1 MTLSTSDRMIRFDGL
16 FKKSR
21 MAASNFSK
29 KADQRYRTFSKK
41 SGCASELF
49 KKMWIAVPDFF

>member
-29 KADQRYRTFSKK
+29 KADQRYRTFVKK
-41 SGCASELF
+41 FVAGYELF
-49 KKMWIAVPDFF
+49 RKRSAQK